1 MRRLEFRGRLERDL
15 EASGRGGGDD
25 DDAPRDLLA
34 GGDLFDEG
42 KSAAPSRKPRRGAAP
57 SKHARWATDN
67 VADEATCRAKLAR
80 AAARV
85 DLRLNADDDVTDP
98 AKPACELL
106 SRATQVFLRDAC
118 EALAVLSKRR
128 RNEEARRVAA
138 NPRCGLKLR
147 WLGRDVDAHVASARF
162 RARKDGLLLDAMV
175 DHDLLTA
182 PPENP
187 KAAAPASTWATAKRL
202 RARELDAS
210 GRRDFDNGGLDHL
223 ADTFEYGTKRVKR
236 EEEEAEKRSGTAP
249 RIATQPDE
257 ITLADVQHHI
267 RSERKFES
275 LLF

>member
-1 MRRLEFRGRLERDL
+1 M
-15 EASGRGGGDD
+15 
-25 DDAPRDLLA
+25 
-34 GGDLFDEG
+34 
-42 KSAAPSRKPRRGAAP
+42 
-57 SKHARWATDN
+57 
-67 VADEATCRAKLAR
+67 
-80 AAARV
+80 
-85 DLRLNADDDVTDP
+85 
-98 AKPACELL
+98 
-106 SRATQVFLRDAC
+106 
-118 EALAVLSKRR
+118 
-128 RNEEARRVAA
+128 
-138 NPRCGLKLR
+138 
-147 WLGRDVDAHVASARF
+147 
-162 RARKDGLLLDAMV
+162 
-175 DHDLLTA
+175 LTA

-223 ADTFEYGTKRVKR
+223 ADTFEYPGPSGTRLARPGFATCAPRRHRAVRGISRSRPWRRRDPSPDCAVCRRRQNQPKPALEVGRQDQPKPALEVGARRYGTKRVKR

>member
-1 MRRLEFRGRLERDL
+1 M
-15 EASGRGGGDD
+15 
-25 DDAPRDLLA
+25 
-34 GGDLFDEG
+34 
-42 KSAAPSRKPRRGAAP
+42 
-57 SKHARWATDN
+57 
-67 VADEATCRAKLAR
+67 
-80 AAARV
+80 
-85 DLRLNADDDVTDP
+85 
-98 AKPACELL
+98 
-106 SRATQVFLRDAC
+106 
-118 EALAVLSKRR
+118 
-128 RNEEARRVAA
+128 
-138 NPRCGLKLR
+138 
-147 WLGRDVDAHVASARF
+147 
-162 RARKDGLLLDAMV
+162 
-175 DHDLLTA
+175 LTA

-223 ADTFEYGTKRVKR
+223 ADTFEYPGPSGTRLARPGFATSCPSRLRDVRSETTPRRFDGISRSRPRRRRDPSPDCAACRRRQNQPKTALEVGRQDQPKPALEVGARRYGTKRVKR